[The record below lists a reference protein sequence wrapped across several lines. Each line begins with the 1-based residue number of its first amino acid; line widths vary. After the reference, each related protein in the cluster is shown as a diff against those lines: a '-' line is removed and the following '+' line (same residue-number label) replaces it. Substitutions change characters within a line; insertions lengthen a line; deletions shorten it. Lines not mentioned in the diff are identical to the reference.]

1 MKLTGQ
7 HVFITGGASGI
18 GLALAREF
26 QNRGNKVTVCGRNE
40 EKLRRAALELP
51 GLKTLQWDITSKDNL
66 EYLTDKLSRPSEN
79 VSILINNAAIGDAYC
94 LRREPQA
101 TLKLEDELQT
111 NLIAPIKLTGKLLP
125 SLLNQPESAI
135 VNITSGFAL
144 WPCPAVPG
152 YSIAKNGLRAYTQ
165 VLRQQ
170 LAGTGV
176 HVYEVLPPMVDTPLV
191 GQVKVM
197 KMSPEKVAKAILRGI
212 EKQQTEIVL
221 GPVKLISWC
230 LRFSPWLLERV
241 MQRYPLPL
249 KDLDTLYQD
258 GQD

>member
-1 MKLTGQ
+1 MKLSGQ

-26 QNRGNKVTVCGRNE
+26 QNRGNKVTVCGRDK
-40 EKLRRAALELP
+40 EKLKRASLELP

-66 EYLTDKLSRPSEN
+66 EYITDQLSRPPEN

-94 LRREPQA
+94 LMREPEA
-101 TLKLEDELQT
+101 ILKLENELLT
-111 NLIAPIKLTGKLLP
+111 NLIAPIKLTDKMLP
-125 SLLNQPESAI
+125 SLLKQPESAI

-176 HVYEVLPPMVDTPLV
+176 YVCEVLPSMVDTPLV
-191 GQVKVM
+191 GQLKVM
-197 KMSPEKVAKAILRGI
+197 KMSPEKVAKATLRGI
-212 EKQQTEIVL
+212 EKQQSEIVL
-221 GPVKLISWC
+221 GPVKWMARC
-230 LRFSPWLLERV
+230 LRFSPWLLERI
-241 MQRYPLPL
+241 MRRYPLPL

-258 GQD
+258 G